1 MTTTISMNG
10 ILDEYPNMLTVEQ
23 MCDILNIN
31 RETGY
36 RMIRRGE
43 FEFLKLGRVIRI
55 PKSQI
60 VDYIIVNLVKS
71 KKM

>member
-1 MTTTISMNG
+1 MTTAAISVSKFFE
-10 ILDEYPNMLTVEQ
+10 EYPNMLTVEQ

-43 FEFLKLGRVIRI
+43 FEFLKLGRAIRI
-55 PKSQI
+55 PKHQI
-60 VDYIIVNLVKS
+60 LEYIVNNLAK
-71 KKM
+71 